1 MRDLK
6 ETRAVANQ
14 ILDEAG
20 QSERVDSR
28 SLLEQA
34 SAALERA
41 KAALAQ
47 GDAARSDRE
56 VAEAERLMSG
66 RPQTHMGPAVWN
78 MEKRAL
84 AKAQKEGLPYR
95 PVTDRMREALEA
107 GRAPEPFASA
117 YEAANLVKDAL

>member
-1 MRDLK
+1 MSDLK
-6 ETRAVANQ
+6 EIRVVANQ
-14 ILDEAG
+14 KLDEGG

-66 RPQTHMGPAVWN
+66 RPQTHMGPTVWN
-78 MEKRAL
+78 MEERAL
-84 AKAQKEGLPYR
+84 AKAQKAGASCR
-95 PVTDRMREALEA
+95 PVTDRMRQALEA

-117 YEAANLVKDAL
+117 YKAQIAKGA